1 MQLTNHSHLFFHL
14 QTGSTKRLLEIAAY
28 LVGEHQLW
36 KDLGLLC
43 IRAAICFN
51 IAPRPTEILRIC
63 QAWSKDRTQ
72 QPTPKVFFVIQYY
85 VCIYI
90 YIYLYMYIS
99 IINCKLYTI
108 SADPSRRDMEISY
121 AGSKRC
127 QVRPHPNQNPK
138 SKIQNP
144 KSKIQ
149 NPKSKLQNPKSK
161 LQNPKSKIQTA
172 PFGAATK
179 RTKTKL
185 IQNPKSKLQNP
196 KSKIQDPKSKI
207 PNPKSKIQNPK
218 SKIQNPKS
226 KIQNPKSKIQD
237 PKSKIQNPKSKIQNP
252 KSKIQNPNSKLQTPK
267 SKIQNPNSKI
277 QNPNGPF
284 GVWILDFGFGR
295 AGTGGDGYVAND
307 DVWPCWPPE
316 FGLVG
321 GTPACNRKVAG
332 SIPPTR
338 GLNWAPISGGG
349 VLPEIEPRF
358 PAPCRGN
365 RGPISGETAGQAVLL
380 KALGQ
385 HRAARAMCVSA
396 RDVNITW
403 HRPCVQ
409 MQETSTSHSI
419 MDFCC
424 VGHICVAS
432 EFFQQNVFL
441 DKTIKYHI
449 DYHLTSK

>member
-1 MQLTNHSHLFFHL
+1 
-14 QTGSTKRLLEIAAY
+14 
-28 LVGEHQLW
+28 
-36 KDLGLLC
+36 
-43 IRAAICFN
+43 
-51 IAPRPTEILRIC
+51 
-63 QAWSKDRTQ
+63 
-72 QPTPKVFFVIQYY
+72 
-85 VCIYI
+85 
-90 YIYLYMYIS
+90 
-99 IINCKLYTI
+99 
-108 SADPSRRDMEISY
+108 MEISY

-138 SKIQNP
+138 SKIQTPN
-144 KSKIQ
+144 SKIQ
-149 NPKSKLQNPKSK
+149 NPNSKLQNP
-161 LQNPKSKIQTA
+161 NSKIQT
-172 PFGAATK
+172 PKSK
-179 RTKTKL
+179 RRRLGPPQKERRLNWSK
-185 IQNPKSKLQNP
+185 IQNPNSKLQ
-196 KSKIQDPKSKI
+196 
-207 PNPKSKIQNPK
+207 NPKSKIQNPK

-226 KIQNPKSKIQD
+226 KIQNPKSKIQ
-237 PKSKIQNPKSKIQNP
+237 NPKSKIQNP
-252 KSKIQNPNSKLQTPK
+252 KSKIQTPNP
-267 SKIQNPNSKI
+267 KIQNPKSKL
-277 QNPNGPF
+277 QNPKSKRP
-284 GVWILDFGFGR
+284 VWSLDFGFGR

-321 GTPACNRKVAG
+321 GAPACNRKVAG
-332 SIPPTR
+332 SIPPMR

-380 KALGQ
+380 KTLGQ
-385 HRAARAMCVSA
+385 HRAVRAMCVSA

-432 EFFQQNVFL
+432 EFFQQNEFL

>member
-1 MQLTNHSHLFFHL
+1 MFGNLRLT
-14 QTGSTKRLLEIAAY
+14 
-28 LVGEHQLW
+28 
-36 KDLGLLC
+36 
-43 IRAAICFN
+43 
-51 IAPRPTEILRIC
+51 
-63 QAWSKDRTQ
+63 TQ
-72 QPTPKVFFVIQYY
+72 
-85 VCIYI
+85 
-90 YIYLYMYIS
+90 
-99 IINCKLYTI
+99 

-127 QVRPHPNQNPK
+127 RVRPHPNQNPK

-144 KSKIQ
+144 NSKI
-149 NPKSKLQNPKSK
+149 
-161 LQNPKSKIQTA
+161 QNPKSKIQTA

-196 KSKIQDPKSKI
+196 KSKIQ
-207 PNPKSKIQNPK
+207 NPKSKIQNPK

-226 KIQNPKSKIQD
+226 KIQNPKSKIQ
-237 PKSKIQNPKSKIQNP
+237 NPKSKIQNP
-252 KSKIQNPNSKLQTPK
+252 KSKLQTPK

-365 RGPISGETAGQAVLL
+365 RGPISGESAGQAVLL
-380 KALGQ
+380 KTLGQ

>member
-1 MQLTNHSHLFFHL
+1 
-14 QTGSTKRLLEIAAY
+14 
-28 LVGEHQLW
+28 
-36 KDLGLLC
+36 
-43 IRAAICFN
+43 
-51 IAPRPTEILRIC
+51 
-63 QAWSKDRTQ
+63 
-72 QPTPKVFFVIQYY
+72 
-85 VCIYI
+85 
-90 YIYLYMYIS
+90 
-99 IINCKLYTI
+99 
-108 SADPSRRDMEISY
+108 MEISY

-127 QVRPHPNQNPK
+127 RVRPHPNQNPK
-138 SKIQNP
+138 SKIQTPKSKIQTP

-149 NPKSKLQNPKSK
+149 NPNSKLQNPKSK
-161 LQNPKSKIQTA
+161 LQNPKSKRRRLGPPQK
-172 PFGAATK
+172 K
-179 RTKTKL
+179 RRL
-185 IQNPKSKLQNP
+185 NW
-196 KSKIQDPKSKI
+196 
-207 PNPKSKIQNPK
+207 
-218 SKIQNPKS
+218 S

-252 KSKIQNPNSKLQTPK
+252 RSKIQNPKSKIQNPKSKIQNPKSEIQNPKSKLQTPN

-380 KALGQ
+380 KTLGQ

-409 MQETSTSHSI
+409 MQETSTSHGI

-424 VGHICVAS
+424 VEHICVAS

>member
-1 MQLTNHSHLFFHL
+1 MILKGFEVRQFKCYGRASCLV
-14 QTGSTKRLLEIAAY
+14 TKKTWMASL
-28 LVGEHQLW
+28 
-36 KDLGLLC
+36 
-43 IRAAICFN
+43 
-51 IAPRPTEILRIC
+51 
-63 QAWSKDRTQ
+63 SK
-72 QPTPKVFFVIQYY
+72 K
-85 VCIYI
+85 
-90 YIYLYMYIS
+90 
-99 IINCKLYTI
+99 

-144 KSKIQ
+144 NSKIQNPNSKIQ

-161 LQNPKSKIQTA
+161 IQNPNSK
-172 PFGAATK
+172 
-179 RTKTKL
+179 L
-185 IQNPKSKLQNP
+185 QNPKSKLQNP
-196 KSKIQDPKSKI
+196 KSKRRRLGPPQKERRLNWSKIQNPNSKIQDPKSKI
-207 PNPKSKIQNPK
+207 QNQKSKIQNPKSKIQNPK

-226 KIQNPKSKIQD
+226 KIQNPKSKIQT
-237 PKSKIQNPKSKIQNP
+237 PNSKPQNPKSKIQ
-252 KSKIQNPNSKLQTPK
+252 TPK
-267 SKIQNPNSKI
+267 SKIQTAR
-277 QNPNGPF
+277 
-284 GVWILDFGFGR
+284 LEFGFWIWSGR
-295 AGTGGDGYVAND
+295 DGYVAND

-380 KALGQ
+380 KTLGQ

-396 RDVNITW
+396 RVVNITW

-432 EFFQQNVFL
+432 EFFQ
-441 DKTIKYHI
+441 
-449 DYHLTSK
+449 

>member
-1 MQLTNHSHLFFHL
+1 M
-14 QTGSTKRLLEIAAY
+14 
-28 LVGEHQLW
+28 
-36 KDLGLLC
+36 
-43 IRAAICFN
+43 
-51 IAPRPTEILRIC
+51 
-63 QAWSKDRTQ
+63 
-72 QPTPKVFFVIQYY
+72 
-85 VCIYI
+85 
-90 YIYLYMYIS
+90 
-99 IINCKLYTI
+99 
-108 SADPSRRDMEISY
+108 
-121 AGSKRC
+121 
-127 QVRPHPNQNPK
+127 
-138 SKIQNP
+138 
-144 KSKIQ
+144 
-149 NPKSKLQNPKSK
+149 
-161 LQNPKSKIQTA
+161 
-172 PFGAATK
+172 
-179 RTKTKL
+179 
-185 IQNPKSKLQNP
+185 
-196 KSKIQDPKSKI
+196 
-207 PNPKSKIQNPK
+207 
-218 SKIQNPKS
+218 
-226 KIQNPKSKIQD
+226 
-237 PKSKIQNPKSKIQNP
+237 
-252 KSKIQNPNSKLQTPK
+252 
-267 SKIQNPNSKI
+267 
-277 QNPNGPF
+277 
-284 GVWILDFGFGR
+284 DFGFGR
-295 AGTGGDGYVAND
+295 AGAGGDGYVAND
-307 DVWPCWPPE
+307 HVWPCWPPE

-380 KALGQ
+380 KTLGQ

-403 HRPCVQ
+403 HRPCAQ

>member
-1 MQLTNHSHLFFHL
+1 
-14 QTGSTKRLLEIAAY
+14 
-28 LVGEHQLW
+28 
-36 KDLGLLC
+36 
-43 IRAAICFN
+43 
-51 IAPRPTEILRIC
+51 
-63 QAWSKDRTQ
+63 
-72 QPTPKVFFVIQYY
+72 
-85 VCIYI
+85 
-90 YIYLYMYIS
+90 
-99 IINCKLYTI
+99 
-108 SADPSRRDMEISY
+108 MEISY

-144 KSKIQ
+144 NSKIQNPNSKIQTPKSKIQNPNSKIQ
-149 NPKSKLQNPKSK
+149 NPKSKIQTPKSK
-161 LQNPKSKIQTA
+161 IQNPNSKIQNPKSKIQTA

-185 IQNPKSKLQNP
+185 IQNPNSKLQNP
-196 KSKIQDPKSKI
+196 KSKIQ
-207 PNPKSKIQNPK
+207 NPKSKIQNPK

-252 KSKIQNPNSKLQTPK
+252 KSKIQTPNP
-267 SKIQNPNSKI
+267 KIQNPNSKI

-380 KALGQ
+380 KTLGQ

>member
-1 MQLTNHSHLFFHL
+1 M
-14 QTGSTKRLLEIAAY
+14 
-28 LVGEHQLW
+28 
-36 KDLGLLC
+36 
-43 IRAAICFN
+43 
-51 IAPRPTEILRIC
+51 
-63 QAWSKDRTQ
+63 
-72 QPTPKVFFVIQYY
+72 
-85 VCIYI
+85 
-90 YIYLYMYIS
+90 
-99 IINCKLYTI
+99 
-108 SADPSRRDMEISY
+108 
-121 AGSKRC
+121 
-127 QVRPHPNQNPK
+127 
-138 SKIQNP
+138 
-144 KSKIQ
+144 
-149 NPKSKLQNPKSK
+149 
-161 LQNPKSKIQTA
+161 
-172 PFGAATK
+172 
-179 RTKTKL
+179 
-185 IQNPKSKLQNP
+185 
-196 KSKIQDPKSKI
+196 
-207 PNPKSKIQNPK
+207 
-218 SKIQNPKS
+218 
-226 KIQNPKSKIQD
+226 
-237 PKSKIQNPKSKIQNP
+237 
-252 KSKIQNPNSKLQTPK
+252 
-267 SKIQNPNSKI
+267 
-277 QNPNGPF
+277 
-284 GVWILDFGFGR
+284 DFGFGR

-332 SIPPTR
+332 SVPPTR

-365 RGPISGETAGQAVLL
+365 RGLISGETAGQAVLL
-380 KALGQ
+380 KTLGQ

>member
-1 MQLTNHSHLFFHL
+1 M
-14 QTGSTKRLLEIAAY
+14 
-28 LVGEHQLW
+28 
-36 KDLGLLC
+36 
-43 IRAAICFN
+43 
-51 IAPRPTEILRIC
+51 
-63 QAWSKDRTQ
+63 
-72 QPTPKVFFVIQYY
+72 
-85 VCIYI
+85 
-90 YIYLYMYIS
+90 
-99 IINCKLYTI
+99 
-108 SADPSRRDMEISY
+108 
-121 AGSKRC
+121 
-127 QVRPHPNQNPK
+127 
-138 SKIQNP
+138 
-144 KSKIQ
+144 
-149 NPKSKLQNPKSK
+149 
-161 LQNPKSKIQTA
+161 
-172 PFGAATK
+172 
-179 RTKTKL
+179 
-185 IQNPKSKLQNP
+185 
-196 KSKIQDPKSKI
+196 
-207 PNPKSKIQNPK
+207 
-218 SKIQNPKS
+218 
-226 KIQNPKSKIQD
+226 
-237 PKSKIQNPKSKIQNP
+237 
-252 KSKIQNPNSKLQTPK
+252 
-267 SKIQNPNSKI
+267 
-277 QNPNGPF
+277 
-284 GVWILDFGFGR
+284 DFGFGR
-295 AGTGGDGYVAND
+295 ARTGGDGYVAND
-307 DVWPCWPPE
+307 DVWPCWPLE

-380 KALGQ
+380 KTLGQ

-396 RDVNITW
+396 REVNITW

>member
-1 MQLTNHSHLFFHL
+1 M
-14 QTGSTKRLLEIAAY
+14 
-28 LVGEHQLW
+28 
-36 KDLGLLC
+36 
-43 IRAAICFN
+43 
-51 IAPRPTEILRIC
+51 
-63 QAWSKDRTQ
+63 
-72 QPTPKVFFVIQYY
+72 
-85 VCIYI
+85 
-90 YIYLYMYIS
+90 
-99 IINCKLYTI
+99 
-108 SADPSRRDMEISY
+108 
-121 AGSKRC
+121 
-127 QVRPHPNQNPK
+127 
-138 SKIQNP
+138 
-144 KSKIQ
+144 
-149 NPKSKLQNPKSK
+149 
-161 LQNPKSKIQTA
+161 
-172 PFGAATK
+172 
-179 RTKTKL
+179 
-185 IQNPKSKLQNP
+185 
-196 KSKIQDPKSKI
+196 
-207 PNPKSKIQNPK
+207 
-218 SKIQNPKS
+218 
-226 KIQNPKSKIQD
+226 
-237 PKSKIQNPKSKIQNP
+237 
-252 KSKIQNPNSKLQTPK
+252 
-267 SKIQNPNSKI
+267 
-277 QNPNGPF
+277 
-284 GVWILDFGFGR
+284 DFGFGR

-307 DVWPCWPPE
+307 DVWPCGPPE

-321 GTPACNRKVAG
+321 GAPACNRKVAG

-365 RGPISGETAGQAVLL
+365 RGQISGETAGQAVLL
-380 KALGQ
+380 KTLGQ